1 MICWN
6 IERINDL
13 PAPMEPNHG
22 LIKAL
27 FRPGW
32 TITHIF

>member
-13 PAPMEPNHG
+13 PAPMEAQNEGIIVKLQVNVHY
-22 LIKAL
+22 AL
-27 FRPGW
+27 
-32 TITHIF
+32 T